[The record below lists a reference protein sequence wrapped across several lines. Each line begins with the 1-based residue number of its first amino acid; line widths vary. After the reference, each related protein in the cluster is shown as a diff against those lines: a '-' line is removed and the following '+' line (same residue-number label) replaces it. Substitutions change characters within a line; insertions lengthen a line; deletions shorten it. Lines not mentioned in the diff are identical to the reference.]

1 MDSRDYLKSSEEKM
15 GKTIDVFRN
24 ELAVMK
30 AGRAN
35 PQILDRIT
43 VDYYGSPTPLN
54 QLGNISAPEPR
65 VLLISVWDQ
74 SVVNDISKAIMK
86 SDLGLNPIV
95 DGKVIRLIIPELTEE
110 RRKQLVKI
118 VHKSGENAKVA
129 IRSIR
134 RDAIEQLKKMQKE
147 GAITEDDM
155 RRDEKEVQKI
165 TDNHV
170 RIIDDMVR
178 AKEKEILA
186 V

>member
-1 MDSRDYLKSSEEKM
+1 
-15 GKTIDVFRN
+15 
-24 ELAVMK
+24 
-30 AGRAN
+30 
-35 PQILDRIT
+35 
-43 VDYYGSPTPLN
+43 
-54 QLGNISAPEPR
+54 
-65 VLLISVWDQ
+65 
-74 SVVNDISKAIMK
+74 MK